1 VSIGFGILSWRGY
14 ASLAAAL
21 ETYRSGGLFEMFDR
35 TLVFL
40 PQMEDAGIEISQRF
54 GLPFAGT
61 SDNLGILGGFKALA
75 QALTTDT
82 IVLAEND
89 YMLVEP
95 REEAERQLAV
105 ARRRIEAGDAH
116 VWRLRSRRLPGQN
129 PGFKTVQ
136 ALWPPA
142 SASAAE
148 RRAAAVRRL
157 LHPRRA
163 RFLIGR
169 IALID
174 ETPERRFPD
183 EFRRTPEGD
192 LLVRSRSLP
201 WVNNVF
207 MVRREF
213 FLNVVIPAAEAHVR
227 GRLVNGFPSIETELN
242 RGWWRRQDFWIGLGR
257 GLFMHQRLEDRGY

>member
-14 ASLAAAL
+14 ASLAAGL
-21 ETYRSGGLFEMFDR
+21 ETYRNADLFEMFDR

-40 PQMEDAGIEISQRF
+40 PQMEEAGVEISKRF

-89 YMLVEP
+89 YILVEP
-95 REEAERQLAV
+95 REEAERRLAV
-105 ARRRIEAGDAH
+105 ARRHIEAGDAH
-116 VWRLRSRRLPGQN
+116 VWRLRVYGQPSLDHDFEN
-129 PGFKTVQ
+129 VK
-136 ALWPPA
+136 AYWPPA
-142 SASAAE
+142 SASAAK
-148 RRAAAVRRL
+148 RRLAAARRL
-157 LHPRRA
+157 LRPRKA
-163 RFLIGR
+163 RSLIGR
-169 IALID
+169 TAFID
-174 ETPERRFPD
+174 EAPERRFPD
-183 EFRRTPEGD
+183 DFRRTEEGD

-201 WVNNVF
+201 WANNVF

-213 FLNVVIPAAEAHVR
+213 FLNIVIPAAEAHVR

-257 GLFMHQRLEDRGY
+257 GLFLHRRLGDRGY